1 MIDAANI
8 VQLIGNFGFPIVIT
22 IYLLHRFEN
31 RIEALENSIQNLGN
45 TVNNHLEKRKGDN
58 LNGRD

>member
-1 MIDAANI
+1 VLEEANL

-31 RIEALENSIQNLGN
+31 RLDGLKNAIEELARIIG
-45 TVNNHLEKRKGDN
+45 EK
-58 LNGRD
+58 